1 MDSCFRRNDNNEF
14 RIEIAT
20 SAYGG
25 LAMTKCEI
33 GNMTTQKTIDLFDKY
48 VIGNYP
54 RLRRVIVKGEGCY
67 CFDADGNK
75 ILDMFPGWAVSAIGH
90 CHSKVVEAIRKQA
103 GELLHIDNTL
113 YSEPQGKLAK
123 LLSERA
129 FGGKCFFCNSGAEAN
144 EEALKLARLYTSQEK
159 YKFITAEG
167 GFHGRTLATLT
178 ATAQPKHHEGLLPL
192 LPGFVYVP
200 FNDISALESAFS
212 DEVAAV
218 LIEPIQG
225 EGGINIATEEY
236 LQTIRRL
243 CDKNG
248 AVMIFDEVTTGI
260 GRTGKWFGYQHFGVE
275 PDIMTMAKALGGG
288 VAIGAMMAKEEIA
301 AALVPGK
308 HASTFGGNALACA
321 AAIAVIEAI
330 EEEDLLE
337 NARELGQ
344 YTKEKLSQLKQKHFI
359 IDHVRGIGLMI
370 GVQLTGPGS
379 EIANKC
385 LEKGLRIN
393 CTQGTVLRFMPPM
406 IATRSQIGEAVD
418 ILDTVLTEGAK

>member
-1 MDSCFRRNDNNEF
+1 
-14 RIEIAT
+14 
-20 SAYGG
+20 
-25 LAMTKCEI
+25 
-33 GNMTTQKTIDLFDKY
+33 MTTQETIDLFDKY
-48 VIGNYP
+48 VIANYG
-54 RLRRVIVKGEGCY
+54 RLPRVIVKGEGCY

-90 CHSKVVEAIRKQA
+90 CHPKVVEAIRKQA

-129 FGGKCFFCNSGAEAN
+129 FGGKSFFCNSGAEAN
-144 EEALKLARLYTSQEK
+144 EAAMKLARLYTSQEK

-167 GFHGRTLATLT
+167 SFHGRTFATMT

-200 FNDISALESAFS
+200 FNDMEALESAFS

-218 LIEPIQG
+218 MVEPIQG
-225 EGGINIATEEY
+225 EGGINLATKEY
-236 LQTIRRL
+236 LQAIRRL
-243 CDKNG
+243 CDENG
-248 AVMIFDEVTTGI
+248 AVLIFDEVTTGI
-260 GRTGKWFGYQHFGVE
+260 GRTGKWFAYQHFDVE

-288 VAIGAMMAKEEIA
+288 VAIGAMMASEEVA

-330 EEEDLLE
+330 EEGNLLE
-337 NARELGQ
+337 NAIKVGR
-344 YTKEKLSQLKQKHFI
+344 YAKDKLEQLKQKHII
-359 IDHVRGIGLMI
+359 IDHIRSIGLMI
-370 GVQLTGPGS
+370 GVQLTSSGT
-379 EIANKC
+379 EIVNKC
-385 LEKGLRIN
+385 LKKGLRIN

-406 IATRSQIGEAVD
+406 IVTQSQIDQAID
-418 ILDTVLTEGAK
+418 ILDTVLTESAK